1 MPPQPSR
8 PKWHHEKNTPD
19 PNILHHASLSRHNDD
34 HNHRR
39 RTTNGLLASN
49 RRPSTD
55 VGDDGNPGSESD
67 SESDSDSESTD
78 SSEKSQVTPTQPTFY
93 PAYAFRASATWFK
106 WVKLTAWEIHCVL
119 QRNYK
124 YASDITTAIDNED
137 RRQAYGGGG
146 SSGGGPPPPPPP
158 LLLFYLNHP
167 IQFVQ
172 VVGVVVVFE
181 DYFEKFWLFTVD
193 DGSGA
198 TIDVACRKPEKE
210 KQNHNLP
217 LRSSY
222 NAPYNNNNKSAGAGM
237 EGKSKT
243 TITSASTATEIEG
256 AAGNDKDDANAD
268 AEKLLL
274 HATLSKLH
282 VGAVV
287 QAKGTLSTFRSVR
300 QLTLL
305 RLTVLPDTAHE
316 MALIASRTA
325 FCKSTLSKPWV
336 LSAHELKSLSGEAQ
350 DEKDQ
355 GQRRAARRRERLK
368 RLEQR
373 EQRHAIHIREQYEA
387 DEKRRL
393 KAANAA
399 RRAGEILQQGPT
411 TK

>member
-8 PKWHHEKNTPD
+8 PRWHHEKNTPD
-19 PNILHHASLSRHNDD
+19 PNLLHYASLGRHNDNGINNTAK
-34 HNHRR
+34 HHH
-39 RTTNGLLASN
+39 RTTNGAVASN

-55 VGDDGNPGSESD
+55 VVDDSNSGSD
-67 SESDSDSESTD
+67 SDSDSDSDSESTD
-78 SSEKSQVTPTQPTFY
+78 SSEKSQATPTQPTFY
-93 PAYAFRASATWFK
+93 PAYTFKASATWFK

-124 YASDITTAIDNED
+124 YAADITTTTIDNED
-137 RRQAYGGGG
+137 RRQAYGGGL
-146 SSGGGPPPPPPP
+146 PPPPP

-181 DYFEKFWLFTVD
+181 DFFEKFWLFTVD

-198 TIDVACRKPEKE
+198 TIDVTCSKPEKE
-210 KQNHNLP
+210 KQTHNLP

-222 NAPYNNNNKSAGAGM
+222 NAPSNNNNKSAGAGM
-237 EGKSKT
+237 EDKPKT

-256 AAGNDKDDANAD
+256 AARNDKDNANAD
-268 AEKLLL
+268 AEQLLL
-274 HATLSKLH
+274 QATLSKLH

-316 MALIASRTA
+316 MALISSRTG
-325 FCKSTLSKPWV
+325 FCRSTLSKPWV
-336 LSAHELKSLSGEAQ
+336 LSADELKSLAREAQ

-355 GQRRAARRRERLK
+355 DQRRAARRRERLK

-373 EQRHAIHIREQYEA
+373 EQRHAKHIREQYEA
-387 DEKRRL
+387 DEKRRM

-399 RRAGEILQQGPT
+399 RRAGEILQHGPT

>member
-1 MPPQPSR
+1 MTMATTTATTAAERPTDPSPTIAAPTR
-8 PKWHHEKNTPD
+8 TFFRKVPSNANAAD
-19 PNILHHASLSRHNDD
+19 ILPSLHLQ
-34 HNHRR
+34 
-39 RTTNGLLASN
+39 GLSN
-49 RRPSTD
+49 M
-55 VGDDGNPGSESD
+55 VQMGQ
-67 SESDSDSESTD
+67 TD
-78 SSEKSQVTPTQPTFY
+78 SLGDSLRPPT
-93 PAYAFRASATWFK
+93 
-106 WVKLTAWEIHCVL
+106 
-119 QRNYK
+119 
-124 YASDITTAIDNED
+124 
-137 RRQAYGGGG
+137 QAYGGGL
-146 SSGGGPPPPPPP
+146 PPPPP

-181 DYFEKFWLFTVD
+181 DFFEKFWLFTVD

-198 TIDVACRKPEKE
+198 TIDVTCRKPEKA
-210 KQNHNLP
+210 KQTHNLP

-222 NAPYNNNNKSAGAGM
+222 NAPSNNNNKSARAGM
-237 EGKSKT
+237 EDKSKT
-243 TITSASTATEIEG
+243 SITSASTATEIEG
-256 AAGNDKDDANAD
+256 AARNDKDDANAD
-268 AEKLLL
+268 AEQLLL
-274 HATLSKLH
+274 QATLSKLH

-316 MALIASRTA
+316 MALISSRTA

-336 LSAHELKSLSGEAQ
+336 LSADELKSLAREAQ

-368 RLEQR
+368 GLEQR
-373 EQRHAIHIREQYEA
+373 EQRHAKHIREQYEA
-387 DEKRRL
+387 DEKRRM

-399 RRAGEILQQGPT
+399 RRAGEILQHGPT